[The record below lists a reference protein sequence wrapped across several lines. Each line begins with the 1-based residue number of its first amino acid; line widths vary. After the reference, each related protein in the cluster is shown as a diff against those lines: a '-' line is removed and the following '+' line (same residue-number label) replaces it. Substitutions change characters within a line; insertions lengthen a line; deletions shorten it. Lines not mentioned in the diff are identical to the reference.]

1 MESKLKKEPLSEN
14 RIRELSALN
23 LAYIGDTVFDLYI
36 RSYLIKSRTGK
47 VQAMHKSAS
56 GIVNAKAQA
65 QAAALVE
72 PLLSEREKE
81 IFRLGKN
88 AKSAPPKNMTPKDY
102 SLATAI
108 EAVIGYLYLTGQQER
123 TDDIFDIILK
133 HFL

>member
-88 AKSAPPKNMTPKDY
+88 AKSCSA
-102 SLATAI
+102 
-108 EAVIGYLYLTGQQER
+108 
-123 TDDIFDIILK
+123 
-133 HFL
+133 